1 MSSDCS
7 AGLRTMG
14 SLWWH
19 RGNLIGTTIKTSM
32 PLIIRNVVMFFDVC
46 AIILRNEAK
55 CIKTY
60 TGSGRIYKRRDIL
73 RRVCQNLYIPEF
85 MQLTV
90 LSRISNI
97 EKKNGVENNDNMF

>member
-1 MSSDCS
+1 
-7 AGLRTMG
+7 MG

-32 PLIIRNVVMFFDVC
+32 PLIRRNVVMFFDVC
-46 AIILRNEAK
+46 VIILRNEAK

-60 TGSGRIYKRRDIL
+60 TGLGASKRSSRDIL

-97 EKKNGVENNDNMF
+97 EQKNGVENNDNMF